1 VGDRPEEVNMSR
13 ATRARRIAATAAFG
27 GGGLGALAG
36 AAYGL
41 IKVEAGMARRWIG
54 QPFGDNGPGGDG
66 VYGAGTGLPILLAM
80 LGDSSSVGLGVDKP
94 SEAPGAVM
102 AAGLATIT
110 GRPVHLQTV
119 GIVGAESTD
128 LPGQVADLLATC
140 PNPDVAVIMVGANDV
155 THRIR
160 PAVAVRALDAAVR
173 RLREVGCEVVVGTCP
188 DLGTI
193 EPLAFPLNLI
203 ARRSSRQLAAAQT
216 IATVEAGGRTVSLGD
231 LLGAEFSA
239 RPKEL
244 FSADGFHPSAAGYA
258 RAAETMLPSV
268 AAALGYWPDGTYAD
282 DLEQPVVSAGERVDD
297 IANAA
302 VMAADVAGTE
312 VSGTAIN
319 GAQRGPRGR
328 WAVLLRRRRAS
339 VSTADVPGPAD
350 NAEREAALS
359 DGHAPESSP
368 TSGTTVAGATA
379 AEGQADLPAG

>member
-1 VGDRPEEVNMSR
+1 MSR

-41 IKVEAGMARRWIG
+41 IKVEVGMARRWIG
-54 QPFGDNGPGGDG
+54 QPFGDNGPAGDG
-66 VYGAGTGLPILLAM
+66 IYGAAAGLPIRLAM
-80 LGDSSSVGLGVDKP
+80 LGDSSSVGLGVEKP
-94 SEAPGAVM
+94 SETPGAVI
-102 AAGLATIT
+102 AAGLAAIT
-110 GRPVHLQTV
+110 GRPVHLATV
-119 GIVGAESTD
+119 GIVGAESSD
-128 LPGQVADLLATC
+128 LPGQVADLLAAG

-155 THRIR
+155 THRVR

-193 EPLAFPLNLI
+193 EPLAFPLNRM
-203 ARRSSRQLAAAQT
+203 ARRSSRQLATAQT

-231 LLGAEFSA
+231 LLGPEFSA

-244 FSADGFHPSAAGYA
+244 FSADRFHPSAAGYA

-268 AAALGYWPDGTYAD
+268 AAALGYWPDGTLA
-282 DLEQPVVSAGERVDD
+282 DLEQPVARGGERVDD

-302 VMAADVAGTE
+302 VLAADVAGTE

-328 WAVLLRRRRAS
+328 WAVLLRRRRAT

-350 NAEREAALS
+350 NAEREAALG
-359 DGHAPESSP
+359 DGPAPGLP
-368 TSGTTVAGATA
+368 GAAAAASGATVAGATA

>member
-1 VGDRPEEVNMSR
+1 MSR

-41 IKVEAGMARRWIG
+41 IKVEVGLARRWIG
-54 QPFGDNGPGGDG
+54 QPFGDARPEGDG
-66 VYGAGTGLPILLAM
+66 VYGAGPGEPIRFAM
-80 LGDSSSVGLGVDKP
+80 LGDSSSVGLGVDDP
-94 SEAPGAVM
+94 SQTPGAVM
-102 AAGLATIT
+102 AAGLAAIT
-110 GRPVHLQTV
+110 GRPVRLTTA

-128 LPGQVADLLATC
+128 LPGQVADLLADC
-140 PNPDVAVIMVGANDV
+140 PAPDVAVIMVGANDV
-155 THRIR
+155 THRVR

-173 RLREVGCEVVVGTCP
+173 RLRETGCEVVVGTRP

-193 EPLAFPLNLI
+193 EPLYYPLNAI

-231 LLGAEFSA
+231 LLGAEFRA

-244 FSADGFHPSAAGYA
+244 FSADRCHPSGAGYA
-258 RAAETMLPSV
+258 RAAATMLPSV
-268 AAALGYWPDGTYAD
+268 AAALGYWPDGAA
-282 DLEQPVVSAGERVDD
+282 EQAATRGGGERVDD

-302 VMAADVAGTE
+302 VRAAEVAGTE

-328 WAVLLRRRRAS
+328 WAVLLRRRRSA
-339 VSTADVPGPAD
+339 VSTEGVPGPQDQPDAVASRVVELPD
-350 NAEREAALS
+350 GPDTRVPAAS
-359 DGHAPESSP
+359 R
-368 TSGTTVAGATA
+368 TSGATVAGATA
-379 AEGQADLPAG
+379 VED

>member
-1 VGDRPEEVNMSR
+1 MSR

-41 IKVEAGMARRWIG
+41 IKVEVGMARRWIG

-66 VYGAGTGLPILLAM
+66 VYGAGTGVPIRLAM

-102 AAGLATIT
+102 AAGLAAIT
-110 GRPVHLQTV
+110 GRPVHLETV

-128 LPGQVADLLATC
+128 LPGQVADLLAGC
-140 PNPDVAVIMVGANDV
+140 PDPDVAVIMVGANDV

-160 PAVAVRALDAAVR
+160 PAIAVRALDAAVR

-193 EPLAFPLNLI
+193 EPLAFPLNMV

-231 LLGAEFSA
+231 LLGPEFRA

-244 FSADGFHPSAAGYA
+244 FSSDGFHPSAAGYA

-268 AAALGYWPDGTYAD
+268 AAALGYWPDGTLAD
-282 DLEQPVVSAGERVDD
+282 AEQPAARGGERVDD

-302 VMAADVAGTE
+302 VLAADVAGTE

-328 WAVLLRRRRAS
+328 WAVLLRRRRAT

-350 NAEREAALS
+350 NAGREAALG
-359 DGHAPESSP
+359 DGLTPDATPA
-368 TSGTTVAGATA
+368 SGTTVAGATA
-379 AEGQADLPAG
+379 AGDQADLPAG

>member
-1 VGDRPEEVNMSR
+1 MSR

-41 IKVEAGMARRWIG
+41 IKVEVGMARRWIG
-54 QPFGDNGPGGDG
+54 QPFGDNGPDGDG
-66 VYGAGTGLPILLAM
+66 VYGAGSGRAIRLAM
-80 LGDSSSVGLGVDKP
+80 LGDSSSVGLGVDKA
-94 SEAPGAVM
+94 SETPGAVI
-102 AAGLATIT
+102 AAGLAAIT
-110 GRPVHLQTV
+110 GRPVHLETA

-160 PAVAVRALDAAVR
+160 PVVAVRALDAAVR

-193 EPLAFPLNLI
+193 EPLAFPLNRI

-231 LLGAEFSA
+231 LLGPEFRA

-244 FSADGFHPSAAGYA
+244 FSSDGFHPSAAGYA

-268 AAALGYWPDGTYAD
+268 AAVLGYWPDGAA
-282 DLEQPVVSAGERVDD
+282 EQPVARGGERVDD

-302 VMAADVAGTE
+302 VLAADVAGTE

-328 WAVLLRRRRAS
+328 WAVLLRRRRAT
-339 VSTADVPGPAD
+339 VSTADVPGPED
-350 NAEREAALS
+350 NAEREAALA
-359 DGHAPESSP
+359 DGLPPSRSAGRSP
-368 TSGTTVAGATA
+368 GRTAGRTAASGTTVAGATA
-379 AEGQADLPAG
+379 AGDQADLPAG

>member
-1 VGDRPEEVNMSR
+1 MSR
-13 ATRARRIAATAAFG
+13 AARARRIAATAAFG

-41 IKVEAGMARRWIG
+41 IKVEVGMARRWIG

-66 VYGAGTGLPILLAM
+66 VYGAGTGRPIRFAM

-94 SEAPGAVM
+94 AETPGALM
-102 AAGLATIT
+102 AAGLAAIT
-110 GRPVHLQTV
+110 GRPVHLQSLGV
-119 GIVGAESTD
+119 VGAESTD
-128 LPGQVADLLATC
+128 LPGQVADLLASWAD
-140 PNPDVAVIMVGANDV
+140 PDVAVIMIGANDV
-155 THRIR
+155 THRVR
-160 PAVAVRALDAAVR
+160 PEVAVRALDAAVR

-188 DLGTI
+188 DLGTL
-193 EPLAFPLNLI
+193 EPLAFPLSAI

-231 LLGAEFSA
+231 LLGPEFSA

-244 FSADGFHPSAAGYA
+244 FSSDGFHPSAAGYA

-268 AAALGYWPDGTYAD
+268 AAALGYWPDGTFAA
-282 DLEQPVVSAGERVDD
+282 DLEQAAARVGERVDD

-302 VMAADVAGTE
+302 VQAVDVAGTE

-339 VSTADVPGPAD
+339 VPTDAVPGPED
-350 NAEREAALS
+350 NAARETAFAS
-359 DGHAPESSP
+359 DLGPDLASDRSRAR
-368 TSGTTVAGATA
+368 GTTVAGATA
-379 AEGQADLPAG
+379 AED